1 MFDRILRVLKD
12 WLLAPVARAVG
23 PRLSPNSISCLA
35 FLVGMGAAAALLAGR
50 SGVALGLWI
59 GNRVL
64 DGFDG
69 TQARVHGTQSDFGGY
84 LDIVLDFM
92 VYAAIPVAIAVTD
105 ATPAIMLA
113 GMVLGLLQLV
123 SVPAGM
129 VLVGSFFVNAAS
141 WMYLAAILERRH
153 AGAAS
158 RGELTTIT
166 MPPGVVA
173 GAETILFYSLFIAFP
188 VWRLALFWTMSAL
201 VGVNVVQRLWWAHRA
216 LR

>member
-23 PRLSPNSISCLA
+23 PRISPNSISCLA
-35 FLVGMGAAAALLAGR
+35 FAVGMGAAAALLAGR
-50 SGVALGLWI
+50 SGVALGLWL

-69 TQARVHGTQSDFGGY
+69 AQARVHGTQSDFGGY

-92 VYAAIPVAIAVTD
+92 VYAAIPVAIAATD

-113 GMVLGLLQLV
+113 GMVLV
-123 SVPAGM
+123 A
-129 VLVGSFFVNAAS
+129 SFFVNAAS
-141 WMYLAAILERRH
+141 WMYLAAILERRQ
-153 AGAAS
+153 AGAAT
-158 RGELTTIT
+158 RGERTTIT

-173 GAETILFYSLFIAFP
+173 GAETLLFYSLFIAIP
-188 VWRLALFWTMSAL
+188 AWRLTLFWTMSAL